1 MDAEKN
7 HPASRK
13 TRDLIAT
20 GYRYYVPS
28 YKPRPLIV
36 ARGEGSRL
44 FDIEGRDYI
53 DLGAG
58 IGVNVLGHQHPALV
72 KALTAQAHRLWHTS
86 NIYFSEPPVEL
97 ARELV
102 ESSEFATRVFF
113 CNSGTEANEA
123 AIKLVRKWAAEL
135 GKKPQEREIITF
147 SGSFHGRT
155 LASLAATV
163 QPKYQAGFE
172 PLPEGFVHCDRFN
185 VEKALTGLVSPR
197 TAAIMLEPVQGE
209 GGVIPA
215 EPGFL
220 RFVRSLCDRHHLLL
234 VLDEV
239 QCGMGRTGKLWC
251 HMWEEGLKPDILT
264 CAKALGGGFPIGAM
278 LAGPAVADVLQYGSH
293 GSTFGGNPM
302 ACAAAREVLRH
313 VREPALMANVAERAA
328 QLRRWL
334 ESIHAEHDLFST
346 VRGRGLM
353 IGAALKEPWQGR
365 AGDLMEAARMHGVL
379 ILQAGP
385 DVLRFLPPLNI
396 TAEELEEGMARL
408 AGAVAEAVNKA

>member
-1 MDAEKN
+1 VKAEQV
-7 HPASRK
+7 HR
-13 TRDLIAT
+13 TRDLVAA
-20 GYRYYVPS
+20 GYRYYLPN
-28 YKPRPLIV
+28 YKPRPIIFEH
-36 ARGEGSRL
+36 GEGSRL
-44 FDIEGRDYI
+44 FDIDGRDYV

-86 NIYFSEPPVEL
+86 NIYFSEPAVEL

-102 ESSEFATRVFF
+102 ESSDFAARVFF

-123 AIKLVRKWAAEL
+123 AIKLVRKWAAEQ
-135 GKKPQEREIITF
+135 GKTPQEREIITF

-155 LASLAATV
+155 LAPLAATV

-172 PLPEGFVHCDRFN
+172 PLPEGFVHCGSFN
-185 VEKALTGLVSPR
+185 DEKALKGLVSNK

-220 RFVRSLCDRHHLLL
+220 RYVRALCDRHHLLL

-264 CAKALGGGFPIGAM
+264 SAKALGGGFPVGAM
-278 LAGPAVADVLQYGSH
+278 LAGPAVAEVMQYGSH

-302 ACAAAREVLRH
+302 ACAAARVVLRH
-313 VREPALMANVAERAA
+313 VREPALMANVDERAA

-334 ESIHAEHDLFST
+334 ETINAEHDIFSA

-353 IGAALKEPWQGR
+353 IGTVLKPPWQGK

-396 TAEELEEGMARL
+396 TSKELEEGMARL
-408 AGAVAEAVNKA
+408 SGAIAEAVEKS